1 MYFPFFI
8 AYMLVG
14 FAITLAVFYW
24 ALNNGQFNDQQRAR
38 FLPLEDGAVRP
49 VSVKL
54 SMVKRIETYTLF
66 FLAGCGLLATAI
78 GLAVIIARAKLI

>member
-1 MYFPFFI
+1 MYYPYFI
-8 AYMLVG
+8 AYMIFG
-14 FAITLAVFYW
+14 FAISLLFFFW

-38 FLPLEDGAVRP
+38 FLPLEGGVIRP
-49 VSVKL
+49 IPLKL

-78 GLAVIIARAKLI
+78 GLAVILLRAKLI

>member
-8 AYMLVG
+8 AYMIVG
-14 FAITLAVFYW
+14 FVISLLVFYW
-24 ALNNGQFNDQQRAR
+24 ALHNGQFNDQQRAR
-38 FLPLEDGAVRP
+38 FLPLEGGVNRSA
-49 VSVKL
+49 SAKL

-78 GLAVIIARAKLI
+78 GLAVILMRAKFV